1 MCSSPSLLYYMCCV
15 CLCLVSVSG
24 AVSCLCDPLLFL
36 SGVLCPF
43 SQAIG
48 AFWFLHA
55 VWWDGQKLIR
65 FLYSGGHMMEYCL
78 LCCVFSGAVLC
89 CLCCLLWKC
98 VKYQD
103 IGETYPRV
111 VYILRKK
118 AYVGRGRMCSIFMI
132 RVKFECSERLLLYY
146 SIIIISIWEIPT
158 TISKI

>member
-1 MCSSPSLLYYMCCV
+1 
-15 CLCLVSVSG
+15 
-24 AVSCLCDPLLFL
+24 
-36 SGVLCPF
+36 
-43 SQAIG
+43 
-48 AFWFLHA
+48 
-55 VWWDGQKLIR
+55 
-65 FLYSGGHMMEYCL
+65 MEYCL